1 MKTFLFSIFFA
12 VSFLGNVSAWPQ
24 RKIVLFSET
33 VLKRMYR
40 EHNAYVQEVRMLVTR
55 KTNCEVC
62 FDLGDPIIFNSIK
75 SLCNQCEENLWQGL
89 LVGS

>member
-1 MKTFLFSIFFA
+1 MFLFSIFFA

-24 RKIVLFSET
+24 RRIDLFSET

-40 EHNAYVQEVRMLVTR
+40 EHNAYVQEVRMLGTR

-62 FDLGDPIIFNSIK
+62 FDLADPIIFNSIK
-75 SLCNQCEENLWQGL
+75 SLCDQCEENLW
-89 LVGS
+89 